1 MSIRLQ
7 ILGLGLGLLL
17 SSFSASAQ
25 DVPAT
30 ESPTAPTPELLA
42 AVEAPTEPVMVAV
55 PQRAKQ
61 QADYLAD
68 ALQLKSRQVAVLR
81 AALQARLDAAE
92 VLSHLLFASP
102 PVATAAF
109 DAIDYRYYAA
119 MGKVLTPN
127 QFHKLLQLDEQATS
141 EVEAPMVLRS
151 H

>member
-17 SSFSASAQ
+17 CSLGASAQ
-25 DVPAT
+25 DTTAP
-30 ESPTAPTPELLA
+30 ELPTAPVPELLA
-42 AVEAPTEPVMVAV
+42 AAEPPAEPVTVAV

-68 ALQLKSRQVAVLR
+68 ALQLKSRQVAILR
-81 AALQARLDAAE
+81 AALQTRLDAAE
-92 VLSHLLFASP
+92 ILSHMLFASA

-109 DAIDYRYYAA
+109 DDIDYRYYAA

-141 EVEAPMVLRS
+141 AAEAPMVLRS

>member
-17 SSFSASAQ
+17 CSLGASAQ
-25 DVPAT
+25 SV
-30 ESPTAPTPELLA
+30 PTPQLTELPAPELWA
-42 AVEAPTEPVMVAV
+42 AAPAEPTQVAM

-61 QADYLAD
+61 QFDYLAD
-68 ALQLKSRQVAVLR
+68 ALQLKSRQVATLR

-102 PVATAAF
+102 PAATAAF
-109 DAIDYRYYAA
+109 DAIDYRYYAT
-119 MGKVLTPN
+119 MGKVLTPS
-127 QFHKLLQLDEQATS
+127 QFHKLLLLDEKVSAQA
-141 EVEAPMVLRS
+141 EAPMVLRS